1 MVLDK
6 TIPHIGEF
14 TKIPINLLFVLGFCV
29 MRWKPSEKP
38 RWLQILLVG
47 ILIFHL
53 VVDIM
58 GMLAYLIFESLDTSL
73 EKTAYIIYSAFAGNS
88 LMKLVCC
95 FFNLQ
100 KLHRGLKIL
109 EKYYPR
115 TLLEREDYKLDEHL
129 RTIRKYNGTLTIYHF
144 AVTSMFNWFPLIQ
157 TIILYYRNGNS
168 DFLYALPF
176 PMVYLFNVNTVVG
189 YTFAYVTQCTGS
201 YSASCIFLGSD
212 LLLITCVHLINMNF
226 KYLAKSIREFKPTGA
241 LSDIEKLKGFMVYH
255 NDILNTVKLID
266 DTFNISI
273 FLNYMGTVTIICL
286 IGFQLVA
293 GTDFLDLIK
302 FLSFLISVLTHVYF
316 ISTFGTEM
324 MGLSSAISDAFM
336 HHPWYDAHIQ
346 YQRALTMPI
355 ARGQRPA
362 HLNAFKFFII
372 SMETFKSLVSIS
384 YQFFTLIKT
393 RYDEE

>member
-14 TKIPINLLFVLGFCV
+14 TKIPINLLFVMGFCV
-29 MRWKPSEKP
+29 MRWKPNEKP
-38 RWLQILLVG
+38 RWFQILLVG
-47 ILIFHL
+47 VLMFHL

-58 GMLAYLIFESLDTSL
+58 GMLAYLIFESLETSL

-88 LMKLVCC
+88 LIKLACC
-95 FFNLQ
+95 FFNIK
-100 KLHRGLKIL
+100 KLHQGFNIL
-109 EKYYPR
+109 EKYYPK
-115 TLLEREDYKLDEHL
+115 TVLERKNYKLDEHL
-129 RTIRKYNGTLTIYHF
+129 RTIRRYNGMLTIYHL
-144 AVTSMFNWFPLIQ
+144 AVSSMFNWSTLIQ
-157 TIILYYRNGNS
+157 SAILYNRNENS

-176 PMVYLFNVNTVVG
+176 PMVYLFNVNTAVG

-201 YSASCIFLGSD
+201 YSASCMFLGSD

-226 KYLAKSIREFKPTGA
+226 KYLAKSIREFKPTGT
-241 LSDIEKLKGFMVYH
+241 LSDMKKLKEFISYH
-255 NDILNTVKLID
+255 NDILNAVELID

-273 FLNYMGTVTIICL
+273 FLNYIGTVTIICL
-286 IGFQLVA
+286 LGFQLVA
-293 GTDFLDLIK
+293 GTEFLDLIK

-324 MGLSSAISDAFM
+324 MGLSSDVSDAFM
-336 HHPWYDAHIQ
+336 HHPWYDGHIQ
-346 YQRALTMPI
+346 YQRVLTMPI